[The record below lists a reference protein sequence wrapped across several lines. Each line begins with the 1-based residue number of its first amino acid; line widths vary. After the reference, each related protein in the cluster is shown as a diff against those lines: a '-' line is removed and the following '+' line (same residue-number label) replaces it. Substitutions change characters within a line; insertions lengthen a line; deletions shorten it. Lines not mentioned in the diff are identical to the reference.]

1 MNWTDLAHI
10 HRNRATGLSN
20 GGWAYDAYP
29 ELETLDAGKTISVAR
44 IDGPAVIT
52 CIHLTQHLIYKS
64 EDERYTNEERTL
76 ATRGIILEICFDD
89 AETPAVR
96 VPLSDFFAD
105 GCCGRA
111 GYYSTL
117 FVEKAPE
124 SYNCF
129 IPMPFRRSA
138 QVMLRNETDRNLSN
152 YTFVEYERLDR
163 WPEDTGY
170 FHATWKRFAFQLDA
184 DTDKHFFH
192 IDGCGHLIG
201 RAWSI
206 CTAEPFFKDYSFIM
220 EGNNEIRIDG
230 EAQPR
235 IDYLGTEDSFGFSWG
250 FGNLFNGLY
259 NGINYLDKR
268 MPLMLSIYRFMGSNA
283 IRFNR
288 SLDLRID
295 WSNEFRFS
303 KKYEEFKARIGD
315 VNKAGGGYVDYA
327 TTYYWY
333 QDSPGFAHDPLPP
346 LGERLIPVLPS
357 GDMKS

>member
-1 MNWTDLAHI
+1 MNWTDLTHI
-10 HRNRATGLSN
+10 HRNRTTGLSN

-29 ELETLDAGKTISVAR
+29 ELETLDAGKTITVAR

-64 EDERYTNEERTL
+64 EDERYTNEEKTL
-76 ATRGIILEICFDD
+76 ATRAIILEICFDD
-89 AETPAVR
+89 A
-96 VPLSDFFAD
+96 D
-105 GCCGRA
+105 
-111 GYYSTL
+111 
-117 FVEKAPE
+117 
-124 SYNCF
+124 
-129 IPMPFRRSA
+129 
-138 QVMLRNETDRNLSN
+138 TDR
-152 YTFVEYERLDR
+152 
-163 WPEDTGY
+163 
-170 FHATWKRFAFQLDA
+170 
-184 DTDKHFFH
+184 HFFH

-250 FGNLFNGLY
+250 FGNIFNGLY

-268 MPLMLSIYRFMGSNA
+268 MPLMLSIYRFMGANA
-283 IRFNR
+283 IRFNW

-333 QDSPGFAHDPLPP
+333 QDSPGFSHDPLPS
-346 LGERLIPVLPS
+346 LAERLKPVLHS
-357 GDMKS
+357 GDAKS